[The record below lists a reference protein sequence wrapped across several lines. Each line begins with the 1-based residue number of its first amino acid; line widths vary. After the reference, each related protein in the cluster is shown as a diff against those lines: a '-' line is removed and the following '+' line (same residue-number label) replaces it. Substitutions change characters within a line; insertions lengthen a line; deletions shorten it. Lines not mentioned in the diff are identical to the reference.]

1 MRAWKN
7 YLLQR
12 KYRNILE
19 EFRRKSYQKTIK
31 KYIENRMEIFND
43 IKEIQLDMTSNDK
56 SVVYLKSRVKLIET
70 FEAQGKRKFIKGIF
84 LDVYCVVF
92 CAVNLKLLY
101 VLFMCL
107 TLQIYFNLL
116 IVVYIIIISFS
127 FISLF
132 LTASV
137 RAKNVKLEM
146 ASLKFEDFERG

>member
-19 EFRRKSYQKTIK
+19 EFRRKSYLKTIK

-70 FEAQGKRKFIKGIF
+70 FEAQGKRKFMKCIF
-84 LDVYCVVF
+84 WTLIVWYFCVK
-92 CAVNLKLLY
+92 NLY
-101 VLFMCL
+101 VVLFMCF
-107 TLQIYFNLL
+107 TL
-116 IVVYIIIISFS
+116 
-127 FISLF
+127 
-132 LTASV
+132 
-137 RAKNVKLEM
+137 
-146 ASLKFEDFERG
+146 